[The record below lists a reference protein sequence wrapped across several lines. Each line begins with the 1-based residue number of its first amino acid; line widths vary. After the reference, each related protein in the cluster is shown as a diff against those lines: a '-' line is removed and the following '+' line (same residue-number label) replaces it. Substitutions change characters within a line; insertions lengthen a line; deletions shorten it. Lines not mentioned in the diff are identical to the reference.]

1 MLRFFIQHKKVRGAI
16 TIFLTI
22 AYLSFY
28 LMIGTLVDA
37 GRVRMSHAAI
47 EDMQQIATENIMS
60 QYNRGLYEYYGL
72 FGLSGYTPDDIAADV
87 KIQIEESLG
96 INLPEDV
103 VKNFIEDVITGAK
116 AAQDATSKLDS
127 SNSALDNVS
136 QVANATIEEVVDSH
150 NRFDPY
156 GVTVDDVNATYID
169 LTNVDVMR
177 AQMRDDMRYDALLFS
192 SEAVLP
198 AVEQLMEIA
207 GGIKTM
213 KTVLDIAESKNNIK
227 KIRKEYNDNLDK
239 FSMSL
244 KAAYKECYGTN
255 WKAVDSLKF
264 TTEKTKK
271 IDIVETVHSIEDG
284 LKAAREG
291 AQKVLNDVVEG
302 VGNAI
307 EGARRFFAGLFG
319 GGANKPDEE
328 ASSDKSNDESNRYDH
343 IQSSFKVEGSSNDN
357 DAADSIGLVR
367 LINDEPE
374 KLNRYSKGFG
384 EGDWPKPPPKKE
396 KTNTENTS
404 DESMSAQQ
412 SSDNSDDEDG
422 GESDEARRATY
433 VSDLKGELLKRK
445 EKYLHG
451 DKESNDDNGIDG
463 INTLI
468 HAARNNLNAA
478 IESIDKYI
486 LAVSD
491 EAGEYSVKCETEI
504 NNNDKL
510 SVTLYASNIESNLKE
525 WKDVK
530 QEITPL
536 ENILES
542 LDKLISA
549 NHSLANAVDDVEKLV
564 EEIQEEIETKGLEW
578 TPPKRD
584 VLYDIR
590 KSDIQ
595 SFHEEMVNIA
605 RNLNDFEKK
614 AEGEKKKQGIFDI
627 INATQGQS
635 DKSKE
640 KDKGLFDVM
649 LSDKFGKIERR
660 KDSENE
666 DLFDYSKYVEEKQNQ
681 EGEGSSTEFN
691 DDDLKD
697 FNSDN
702 VKTKMKNVFDVAG
715 TLVDNLIKTIVDNV
729 YDISYITSH
738 CRDFVHTY
746 WYNEKIKNKYEE
758 KQGKKLGIEDIKKEE
773 DDLDDIF
780 NKKFVEDRS
789 VTEYLSDEDLMEYQ
803 VMPAEI
809 EYIIFGG
816 KDESVS
822 ARDALVKMYA
832 SIFALRMALNYLAVS
847 TSTFS
852 SVEIRA
858 LAASATL
865 AAPIVLAAAPLIY
878 AIPQT
883 INETGKIFRCKK
895 VNLWNGGTNLH
906 LFSAISELGYDVVE
920 EAAKKAKEEIEAM
933 GDTMM
938 EAANKVQIMGTK
950 ELLDEVQNLNHDPY
964 YVGAGEGERTM
975 RTAIEKELYE
985 PLAPGE
991 EAIKKTSDII
1001 ADKVKDKAG
1010 EMLANKNNGFQAGY
1024 TTYLLMFLF
1033 LNSFDKTGQIER
1045 LQSIIET
1052 NMRKAQPDV
1061 DFRLKDTYSQI
1072 AVETDTSVKFMFMTQ
1087 SFMKKSFSKAAGFDR
1102 FHMKTKTAYAY

>member
-37 GRVRMSHAAI
+37 GRVKMSHAAI

-127 SNSALDNVS
+127 SNSTLDNVS

-156 GVTVDDVNATYID
+156 GVTVDDVKASYID
-169 LTNVDVMR
+169 LTNVDTMR

-198 AVEQLMEIA
+198 AVEQLMKIA

-213 KTVLDIAESKNNIK
+213 KTVLDIAESQNELK
-227 KIRKEYNDNLDK
+227 KFRKEYNDNLDK
-239 FSMSL
+239 FSMNL
-244 KAAYKECYGTN
+244 KAVYKECYGTN

-264 TTEKTKK
+264 TTEKKTGIKIEETK
-271 IDIVETVHSIEDG
+271 HSIEDG

-291 AQKVLNDVVEG
+291 AQKILNDVVEG

-328 ASSDKSNDESNRYDH
+328 TSSDKSNDESNRYDH
-343 IQSSFKVEGSSNDN
+343 IQSSFKVEGSFDDDTDN
-357 DAADSIGLVR
+357 IGLVK
-367 LINDEPE
+367 LINNESE

-396 KTNTENTS
+396 KKNTENTS
-404 DESMSAQQ
+404 SESEFAQQ
-412 SSDNSDDEDG
+412 SSDNSDGEDEE
-422 GESDEARRATY
+422 ESDEARRAIY

-463 INTLI
+463 VNTLI
-468 HAARNNLNAA
+468 HAARNNLDAA
-478 IESIDKYI
+478 IESMRKYMGY
-486 LAVSD
+486 VSD
-491 EAGEYSVKCETEI
+491 EAGEYAVKCEAEI
-504 NNNDKL
+504 NNEDKL

-525 WKDVK
+525 WKDLK
-530 QEITPL
+530 QEIAPL
-536 ENILES
+536 EDMLNS
-542 LDKLISA
+542 LDNLISA
-549 NHSLANAVDDVEKLV
+549 KHSLANAVDDVEKLV
-564 EEIQEEIETKGLEW
+564 EEIKEEIGTKGLEW
-578 TPPKRD
+578 TPPGRD

-605 RNLNDFEKK
+605 RNLNEFEKK

-627 INATQGQS
+627 INASQGQS
-635 DKSKE
+635 EESKKNNE
-640 KDKGLFDVM
+640 SLFDVM
-649 LSDKFGKIERR
+649 LNDKRFGTIERR

-691 DDDLKD
+691 NDDLKD

-746 WYNEKIKNKYEE
+746 WYNEHIKKDYEE
-758 KQGKKLGIEDIKKEE
+758 KQGKKQGIEDIKKEKE
-773 DDLDDIF
+773 DLDDIF

-832 SIFALRMALNYLAVS
+832 SIFALRIALNYLAVS

-852 SVEIRA
+852 SMEIRA

-883 INETGKIFRCKK
+883 INETGKIFECRK
-895 VNLWNGGTNLH
+895 VNLWNGGPNLH
-906 LFSAISELGYDVVE
+906 LFSGIAELGYDVVE
-920 EAAKKAKEEIEAM
+920 GVVDKAKEEIEAM
-933 GDTMM
+933 GDTMI
-938 EAANKVQIMGTK
+938 EAANEVKIMGTK
-950 ELLDEVQNLNHDPY
+950 ELLDEVQKLNHDPY
-964 YVGAGEGERTM
+964 YLGAGYGERTM

-1052 NMRKAQPDV
+1052 NMRKAQPDD
-1061 DFRLKDTYSQI
+1061 DFRLKDTYAQI